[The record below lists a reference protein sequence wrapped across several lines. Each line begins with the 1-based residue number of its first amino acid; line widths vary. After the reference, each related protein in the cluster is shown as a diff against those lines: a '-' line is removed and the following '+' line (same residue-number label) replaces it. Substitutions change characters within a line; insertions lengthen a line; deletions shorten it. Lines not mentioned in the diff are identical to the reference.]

1 MMQERKGIGASP
13 GIAIGPVYLHSST
26 LPDIV
31 PRRVERPD
39 EEVESL
45 TRAETVVRERLEG
58 LQALHGEGS
67 EEAEVI
73 GAHLLL
79 LEDPEFTGEIR
90 SLIQGESLCAEAA
103 TVRVTEESAGML
115 EALEDEY
122 LAARAADVRDV
133 GTQLLR
139 AVLRLPL
146 DTWDNLSAPSVL
158 VASDFFPSET
168 ATIPP
173 GMALGLCTEEGSPTS
188 HIAVF
193 ARGMGLPA
201 VVGVDLPPLEP
212 GTLLAFDGETGTVY
226 IDPSP
231 EVVDRLRGQQEEQR
245 RSREGAAERAHEPA
259 VTLDGVRI
267 EVAAN
272 IGAEEDAVR
281 AVELG
286 AEGVGLFRTEFLFL
300 DRTRPISEEEQ
311 YEAYRTVLETF
322 GDQLVVVRTLDV
334 GGDKQVPG
342 IEIGEELNPFL
353 GLRGIRLTLARP
365 EMMQAQLRALLRAGS
380 AGRLAI
386 MAPMVAGRAEL
397 MAFRAA
403 LEEAERSLVA
413 DGLSFSTDYQVGIMI
428 EVPSAALVA
437 SRLAPHI
444 DFFSIGTNDLTQYTL
459 AVDRTNREVADLAD
473 PFDPGVLR
481 LIAETASAGKAH
493 QSWVGVCGAM
503 AGDPLAVPV
512 LIGLGVTELSV
523 AIPAVPAI
531 KDKVRSLSLEECR
544 RVAARCLEA
553 ADAREARELLSGM

>member
-1 MMQERKGIGASP
+1 MIERTGIGASP
-13 GIAIGPVYLHSST
+13 GIAVGPVHLHSSS
-26 LPDIV
+26 LPDLAA
-31 PRRVERPD
+31 RRVEDIDAEVKKLIRG
-39 EEVESL
+39 EEAI
-45 TRAETVVRERLEG
+45 RQRLMG
-58 LQALHGEGS
+58 LQESHGEDS
-67 EEAEVI
+67 EEAEVL

-90 SLIQGESLCAEAA
+90 SVIETESLCAEAA
-103 TVRVTEESAGML
+103 TQRVTEESAGML
-115 EALEDEY
+115 EALDDEY

-139 AVLRLPL
+139 SVLGLPL
-146 DTWDNLSAPSVL
+146 ETWDNLKVPSVL

-201 VVGVDLPPLEP
+201 VVGVDLPTLAP
-212 GTLLAFDGETGTVY
+212 GTMLAFDGETGEVY

-231 EVVDRLRGQQEEQR
+231 EVVDRLRSEK
-245 RSREGAAERAHEPA
+245 AAQLEARAAADERAHEPA
-259 VTLDGVRI
+259 ITQGTRI

-272 IGAEEDAVR
+272 IGSVEDAER
-281 AVELG
+281 AVNLG

-311 YEAYRTVLETF
+311 YEAYRSVFSTF
-322 GDQLVVVRTLDV
+322 GDHLVVVRTLDV

-365 EMMQAQLRALLRAGS
+365 EMMREQLRALLRAGRS
-380 AGRLAI
+380 GRMGI
-386 MAPMVAGRAEL
+386 MAPMVSGRIDL
-397 MAFRAA
+397 MAFREA
-403 LEEAERSLVA
+403 LAEAEESLVR
-413 DGLSFSTDYQVGIMI
+413 DGLEFSTHYQVGIMI

-437 SRLAPHI
+437 SQLAPHI

-459 AVDRTNREVADLAD
+459 AVDRTNREVADRAD
-473 PFDPGVLR
+473 PFDPAVLR
-481 LIAETASAGKAH
+481 LIAQTVAAADTHGR
-493 QSWVGVCGAM
+493 WVGVCGAM
-503 AGDPLAVPV
+503 AGDLLAVPLLV
-512 LIGLGVTELSV
+512 GLGVTELSV
-523 AIPAVPAI
+523 AIPSIPII
-531 KDKVRSLSLEECR
+531 KERVRSLSMESCR
-544 RVAARCLEA
+544 RVAAQCLDA
-553 ADAREARELLSGM
+553 ADGAEVRHFLSRI

>member
-1 MMQERKGIGASP
+1 MIERTGIGASP

-45 TRAETVVRERLEG
+45 TRAEAVVRERLEG

-90 SLIQGESLCAEAA
+90 SLIRSESLCAEAA

-139 AVLRLPL
+139 AVLGLPL
-146 DTWDNLSAPSVL
+146 ETWDDLAEPSVL

-212 GTLLAFDGETGTVY
+212 GTVLAFDGETGQVY

-231 EVVDRLRGQQEEQR
+231 QVVDRLRGEQEEQR
-245 RSREGAAERAHEPA
+245 RSLQGAAERAHEPA

-300 DRTRPISEEEQ
+300 DRTRPISEDEQ
-311 YEAYRTVLETF
+311 YEAYRTVLQTF

-365 EMMQAQLRALLRAGS
+365 EMMHAQLRALLRAGT

-397 MAFRAA
+397 LAFRAA
-403 LEEAERSLVA
+403 LENAERSLA
-413 DGLSFSTDYQVGIMI
+413 GDGLSHSTDYQVGIMI

-481 LIAETASAGKAH
+481 LIAETARAGEAH

-553 ADAREARELLSGM
+553 ADAQEARELLAGM

>member
-13 GIAIGPVYLHSST
+13 GIAIGPVHLHSST

-31 PRRVERPD
+31 PRRVESPD
-39 EEVESL
+39 QEVESL
-45 TRAETVVRERLEG
+45 TRAETVVRDRLEG

-139 AVLRLPL
+139 AVLGLPL
-146 DTWDNLSAPSVL
+146 DTWDDLSAPSVL

-212 GTLLAFDGETGTVY
+212 GTMLAFDGETGEVY
-226 IDPSP
+226 IDPSL
-231 EVVDRLRGQQEEQR
+231 EVVDRLRGRQEEQR

-311 YEAYRTVLETF
+311 YEAYRTVLQTF

-365 EMMQAQLRALLRAGS
+365 EMMHAQLRALLRAGT

-403 LEEAERSLVA
+403 LEEAERSLAA

-481 LIAETASAGKAH
+481 LIAETARAGEAH

-531 KDKVRSLSLEECR
+531 KDRVRSLSLEECR

-553 ADAREARELLSGM
+553 ADAQEARGLLGGM

>member
-1 MMQERKGIGASP
+1 MEERVGIGASP

-26 LPDIV
+26 LPDIA
-31 PRRVERPD
+31 PRLVADAAVEI
-39 EEVESL
+39 EKVN
-45 TRAETVVRERLEG
+45 RAEEAVRSRLEG
-58 LQALHGEGS
+58 LQEHHGADS

-73 GAHLLL
+73 GAHLLM

-90 SLIQGESLCAEAA
+90 LLIESDSLCAEAA
-103 TVRVTEESAGML
+103 TLRITEDSAGML
-115 EALEDEY
+115 EALDDEY

-139 AVLRLPL
+139 AVLGLPME
-146 DTWDNLSAPSVL
+146 TWDDLSVPSVL

-201 VVGVDLPPLEP
+201 VVGVDLPNLEP
-212 GTLLAFDGETGTVY
+212 GTVLAFNGETGEVY

-231 EVVDRLRGQQEEQR
+231 ELVGELRAVQEEQQKIHAG
-245 RSREGAAERAHEPA
+245 EAERAHEPA
-259 VTLDGVRI
+259 VTQDGVRI

-272 IGAEEDAVR
+272 IGAEEDAAR
-281 AVELG
+281 AVTLG

-300 DRTRPISEEEQ
+300 DRTRPISEQEQ
-311 YEAYRTVLETF
+311 YEAYRAVLSEF
-322 GDQLVVVRTLDV
+322 GDHLVVVRTLDV

-353 GLRGIRLTLARP
+353 GLRGIRLTMARP
-365 EMMQAQLRALLRAGS
+365 QMMQAQLRALLRAAS
-380 AGRLAI
+380 AGRLGI
-386 MAPMVAGRAEL
+386 MAPMVAGRDDL

-403 LEEAERSLVA
+403 LVEAERSLA
-413 DGLSFSTDYQVGIMI
+413 EDGLNFSADYQVGIMI

-459 AVDRTNREVADLAD
+459 AVDRTNREVADRAD
-473 PFDPGVLR
+473 HFHPAVLR
-481 LIAETASAGKAH
+481 LIAETTKAAEAH
-493 QSWVGVCGAM
+493 GRWVGVCGAM

-512 LIGLGVTELSV
+512 LLGLGVTELSV
-523 AIPAVPAI
+523 AIPSVPTI
-531 KDKVRSLSLEECR
+531 KDRVRSLNLEDCR

-553 ADAREARELLSGM
+553 TDESEARMLLSEV

>member
-1 MMQERKGIGASP
+1 MIERTGIGASP
-13 GIAIGPVYLHSST
+13 GIAIGPVYLHSSS
-26 LPDIV
+26 LPEVV
-31 PRRVERPD
+31 PRRVDDPD
-39 EEVESL
+39 REVESL
-45 TRAETVVRERLEG
+45 ERAETVVRERLEG
-58 LQALHGEGS
+58 LQETHGEGS

-90 SLIQGESLCAEAA
+90 SLIDSESLCAEAA

-115 EALEDEY
+115 EALDDEY

-139 AVLRLPL
+139 AVLGLPL
-146 DTWDNLSAPSVL
+146 DTWDDLSTPSVL

-173 GMALGLCTEEGSPTS
+173 GMAIGLCTEEGSPTS

-212 GTLLAFDGETGTVY
+212 GTVLAFDGESGEVY

-231 EVVDRLRGQQEEQR
+231 EVVDRLRGQREEQL
-245 RSREGAAERAHEPA
+245 RSQEGAAERAHEPA
-259 VTLDGVRI
+259 VTRDGVRI

-311 YEAYRTVLETF
+311 YEAYRTVLSTF
-322 GDQLVVVRTLDV
+322 GDHLVVVRTLDV

-342 IEIGEELNPFL
+342 IEIGEEMNPFL

-397 MAFRAA
+397 LAFRAA
-403 LEEAERSLVA
+403 LEEAERSLA
-413 DGLSFSTDYQVGIMI
+413 EDGLSFSADYQVGIMI

-481 LIAETASAGKAH
+481 LIAETARAGEAH

-523 AIPAVPAI
+523 AIPAVPVI
-531 KDKVRSLSLEECR
+531 KERVRSLNLEECR

-553 ADAREARELLSGM
+553 ADAQEARELLSGM

>member
-1 MMQERKGIGASP
+1 MMERTGIGASP
-13 GIAIGPVYLHSST
+13 GIAIGPVYLHSSS
-26 LPDIV
+26 LPDIAR
-31 PRRVERPD
+31 RRVENPD
-39 EEVESL
+39 AEVAALARS
-45 TRAETVVRERLEG
+45 ETVVRERLVG
-58 LQALHGEGS
+58 LQQLHGEES
-67 EEAEVI
+67 EEAEVM

-90 SLIQGESLCAEAA
+90 SLIETESLCAEAA
-103 TVRVTEESAGML
+103 TLQVTEESAAML

-133 GTQLLR
+133 GTQLLKSI
-139 AVLRLPL
+139 LGLPL
-146 DTWDNLSAPSVL
+146 ETWDHLTVPSVL

-173 GMALGLCTEEGSPTS
+173 GMALGLCTVEGSATS

-201 VVGVDLPPLEP
+201 VVGVDLPALEP
-212 GTLLAFDGETGTVY
+212 GTPLAFNGETGEVY

-231 EVVDRLRGQQEEQR
+231 EVIDRLRSQQEER
-245 RSREGAAERAHEPA
+245 RRAREGADQRAHEPA
-259 VTLDGVRI
+259 VTRDGTRI

-272 IGAEEDAVR
+272 IGSEEDASR
-281 AVELG
+281 AVALG

-300 DRTRPISEEEQ
+300 DRTRPISEQEQ
-311 YEAYRTVLETF
+311 YEAYRSVLSAF
-322 GDQLVVVRTLDV
+322 GEDLVVVRTLDV

-380 AGRLAI
+380 AGRLGI
-386 MAPMVAGRAEL
+386 MAPMVSGRVEL
-397 MAFRAA
+397 AAFRAA
-403 LEEAERSLVA
+403 LNEAERSLAA
-413 DGLSFSTDYQVGIMI
+413 DGLEHSTDYQVGIMI
-428 EVPSAALVA
+428 EVPSAALIA

-459 AVDRTNREVADLAD
+459 AVDRTNREVAYLAD
-473 PFDPGVLR
+473 PFHPAVLR
-481 LIAETASAGKAH
+481 LIAETVRAGEAH
-493 QSWVGVCGAM
+493 GNWVGVCGAM

-523 AIPAVPAI
+523 AIPSVPTI
-531 KDKVRSLSLEECR
+531 KEKVRSLRLEDCR

-553 ADAREARELLSGM
+553 VDAPEARELLSGM

>member
-1 MMQERKGIGASP
+1 MEERSGIGASP
-13 GIAIGPVYLHSST
+13 GIAIGPVHLHSAT
-26 LPDIV
+26 LPDIT
-31 PRRVERPD
+31 PRLVADPAA
-39 EEVESL
+39 EVKKLDRGEA
-45 TRAETVVRERLEG
+45 TVRERLEN
-58 LQALHGEGS
+58 LQAAHGEGS

-73 GAHLLL
+73 GAHLLM

-90 SLIQGESLCAEAA
+90 SMIETESLCAEAA
-103 TVRVTEESAGML
+103 TLQITEESAEML
-115 EALEDEY
+115 ESLDDEY
-122 LAARAADVRDV
+122 LAARAADIRDV

-139 AVLRLPL
+139 AVLGLPL
-146 DTWDNLSAPSVL
+146 ETWDNLSVPSVL

-201 VVGVDLPPLEP
+201 VVGVDLPSLES
-212 GTLLAFDGETGTVY
+212 GDTLAFDGETGEVF
-226 IDPSP
+226 IDPTP
-231 EVVDRLRGQQEEQR
+231 EVIERLRELQEQQR
-245 RSREGAAERAHEPA
+245 KSREGAEVRAHEPA
-259 VTLDGVRI
+259 VTQDGVRI

-272 IGAEEDAVR
+272 IGAEEDAAR
-281 AVELG
+281 AVGLG

-311 YEAYRTVLETF
+311 YEAYRTVLSEF

-342 IEIGEELNPFL
+342 IEIGEEMNPFL

-365 EMMQAQLRALLRAGS
+365 EMMQAQLRALLRAAG
-380 AGRLAI
+380 AGRLGI
-386 MAPMVAGRAEL
+386 MAPMVAGRVDL
-397 MAFRAA
+397 LAFRESLA
-403 LEEAERSLVA
+403 EAERSLVA
-413 DGLSFSTDYQVGIMI
+413 DGLEFSDDYQVGIMI

-459 AVDRTNREVADLAD
+459 AVDRTNREVADRAD
-473 PFDPGVLR
+473 HFHPAVLR
-481 LIAETASAGKAH
+481 LIAETVKAADAH
-493 QSWVGVCGAM
+493 GRWVGVCGAM

-512 LIGLGVTELSV
+512 LIGLGVKELSV
-523 AIPAVPAI
+523 AIPSVPAI
-531 KDKVRSLSLEECR
+531 KERVRSLSLEECR
-544 RVAARCLEA
+544 SLAARCLEA
-553 ADAREARELLSGM
+553 ADPAEARELLSEA

>member
-1 MMQERKGIGASP
+1 MERTGIGASP
-13 GIAIGPVYLHSST
+13 GIAIGPVYLHSSS
-26 LPDIV
+26 LPEVV
-31 PRRVERPD
+31 PRRVDDPD
-39 EEVESL
+39 QEVESL
-45 TRAETVVRERLEG
+45 ESAETVVRERLEG
-58 LQALHGEGS
+58 LQETHGEGS

-90 SLIQGESLCAEAA
+90 SLIESESLCAEAA

-115 EALEDEY
+115 EALDDEY

-139 AVLRLPL
+139 AVLGLPL
-146 DTWDNLSAPSVL
+146 DTWDDLSTPSVL

-173 GMALGLCTEEGSPTS
+173 GMAIGLCTEEGSPTS

-201 VVGVDLPPLEP
+201 VVGVDLPPLEA
-212 GTLLAFDGETGTVY
+212 GTVLAFDGETGEVY

-231 EVVDRLRGQQEEQR
+231 EVVDRLRGQREEQL
-245 RSREGAAERAHEPA
+245 RSQEGAAERAHEPA
-259 VTLDGVRI
+259 VTRDGVRI

-311 YEAYRTVLETF
+311 YEAYRAVLSTF
-322 GDQLVVVRTLDV
+322 GDHLVVVRTLDV

-342 IEIGEELNPFL
+342 IEIGEEMNPFL

-403 LEEAERSLVA
+403 LEEAERSLA
-413 DGLSFSTDYQVGIMI
+413 EDGLSFSSDYQVGIMI

-481 LIAETASAGKAH
+481 LIAETARAGEAH

-523 AIPAVPAI
+523 AVPAVPVI
-531 KDKVRSLSLEECR
+531 KERVRSLNLEDCR

-553 ADAREARELLSGM
+553 ADAQEARELLSGM

>member
-13 GIAIGPVYLHSST
+13 GIAIGPVHLHSST

-31 PRRVERPD
+31 PRRVESPD
-39 EEVESL
+39 QEVESL

-58 LQALHGEGS
+58 LQRTHGEGS

-90 SLIQGESLCAEAA
+90 SLIEGESLCAEAA

-139 AVLRLPL
+139 AVLGLPL
-146 DTWDNLSAPSVL
+146 DTWDDLSAPSVL

-212 GTLLAFDGETGTVY
+212 GTMLAFDGETGTVY

-231 EVVDRLRGQQEEQR
+231 EVVDRLRGVQEEQR

-311 YEAYRTVLETF
+311 YEAYRTVLQTF

-397 MAFRAA
+397 LAFRAA
-403 LEEAERSLVA
+403 LEEAERSLAA

-473 PFDPGVLR
+473 AFDPGVLR
-481 LIAETASAGKAH
+481 LIAETAMAGEAH
-493 QSWVGVCGAM
+493 DAWVGVCGAM

-553 ADAREARELLSGM
+553 ADAQEARDLLAGM

>member
-1 MMQERKGIGASP
+1 MIERTGIGASP
-13 GIAIGPVYLHSST
+13 GIAIGPVHLHSSS
-26 LPDIV
+26 LPEVV
-31 PRRVERPD
+31 PRRVDDPD
-39 EEVESL
+39 REVESL
-45 TRAETVVRERLEG
+45 ERAETVVRKRMEG
-58 LQALHGEGS
+58 LQETHGEGS

-90 SLIQGESLCAEAA
+90 SLIESEALCAEAA

-115 EALEDEY
+115 EALDDEY

-139 AVLRLPL
+139 AVLGLPL
-146 DTWDNLSAPSVL
+146 DTWDDLSTPSVL

-173 GMALGLCTEEGSPTS
+173 GMAIGLCTEEGSPTS

-212 GTLLAFDGETGTVY
+212 GMLLAFDGETGEVY

-231 EVVDRLRGQQEEQR
+231 EVVDRLRSQREEQL
-245 RSREGAAERAHEPA
+245 RSQEGAAERAHEPA
-259 VTLDGVRI
+259 VTRDGVRI

-300 DRTRPISEEEQ
+300 DRTRPISEDEQ
-311 YEAYRTVLETF
+311 YEAYRTVLSTF
-322 GDQLVVVRTLDV
+322 GDHLVVVRTLDV

-403 LEEAERSLVA
+403 LEEAERSLA
-413 DGLSFSTDYQVGIMI
+413 EDGLSFSSDYQVGIMI

-481 LIAETASAGKAH
+481 LIAETARAGEAH

-523 AIPAVPAI
+523 AIPAVPVI
-531 KDKVRSLSLEECR
+531 KDRVRSLNLEDCR

-553 ADAREARELLSGM
+553 ADAQEARELLSGM